1 MLHRLLADGVM
12 ATHFGYLVY
21 LVVGGFLAWRW
32 PRAIY
37 PHLVA
42 VAWALGIVLIG
53 FPCPLTGIERRL
65 RQPEGTVVE
74 VLPVQ
79 HTPILRDQPG
89 QLRRRVPEG
98 DPPHRFRFGREA
110 GTGDG
115 ARDLPLAGQV
125 EQYFAGTGVRERVA
139 AVVRALRLVPDSE
152 FVCHTTPQPT
162 RAQPAEAADSDSKRA
177 SDADRCA
184 TAAAAA
190 AAAAHLYDAAALT
203 AAQQ

>member
-65 RQPEGTVVE
+65 RSETGEFGFIDRYLEGVVYPEEFTTVLRIGVA
-74 VLPVQ
+74 VMVAIAYRGWFHRRAPRLG
-79 HTPILRDQPG
+79 PI
-89 QLRRRVPEG
+89 
-98 DPPHRFRFGREA
+98 
-110 GTGDG
+110 
-115 ARDLPLAGQV
+115 
-125 EQYFAGTGVRERVA
+125 
-139 AVVRALRLVPDSE
+139 
-152 FVCHTTPQPT
+152 
-162 RAQPAEAADSDSKRA
+162 
-177 SDADRCA
+177 
-184 TAAAAA
+184 
-190 AAAAHLYDAAALT
+190 
-203 AAQQ
+203 

>member
-65 RQPEGTVVE
+65 RSETGEFGFIDRYLERETIPRIWLQQSRRRFPVLSAPGRHREARYAPRWARASLLTVVL
-74 VLPVQ
+74 VDPRTLP
-79 HTPILRDQPG
+79 
-89 QLRRRVPEG
+89 
-98 DPPHRFRFGREA
+98 
-110 GTGDG
+110 
-115 ARDLPLAGQV
+115 
-125 EQYFAGTGVRERVA
+125 
-139 AVVRALRLVPDSE
+139 
-152 FVCHTTPQPT
+152 
-162 RAQPAEAADSDSKRA
+162 
-177 SDADRCA
+177 
-184 TAAAAA
+184 
-190 AAAAHLYDAAALT
+190 
-203 AAQQ
+203 